1 MKFNKVA
8 LSIACAAGFT
18 VAGAA
23 AANADTVMVKSG
35 DTLSQIADENNT
47 TVSSIQSLNSLQNIH
62 LIFPGQK
69 LVISTNN
76 GDAAA
81 STQQSAQTTQQ
92 ASQQQTTQQASQQQ
106 TTQQA
111 SQQQTT
117 QQASQQQTTQQA
129 SQQQTTQQASQQQTM
144 QTTQQAVASS
154 SEQAARDWIA
164 SRESGGSY
172 TAQNGNYYGK
182 YQLSRAY
189 LGGDYSAEN
198 QERVADS
205 YVLNR
210 YGSWAN
216 AKAHWLQ
223 NGWY

>member
-23 AANADTVMVKSG
+23 AANADTVTVKSG

-69 LVISTNN
+69 LVINANN
-76 GDAAA
+76 GDAAV
-81 STQQSAQTTQQ
+81 STQQIAQTM
-92 ASQQQTTQQASQQQ
+92 
-106 TTQQA
+106 
-111 SQQQTT
+111 

-182 YQLSRAY
+182 YQLSSAY

-198 QERVADS
+198 QERVANS

-216 AKAHWLQ
+216 AKSHWLQ

>member
-23 AANADTVMVKSG
+23 AANADTVTVKSG

-69 LVISTNN
+69 LVINANN
-76 GDAAA
+76 GDAAV
-81 STQQSAQTTQQ
+81 STQQSAQTVQQ

-106 TTQQA
+106 TVQQA

-117 QQASQQQTTQQA
+117 
-129 SQQQTTQQASQQQTM
+129 

-182 YQLSRAY
+182 YQLSSAY

-198 QERVADS
+198 QERVANS

-216 AKAHWLQ
+216 AKSHWLQ

>member
-23 AANADTVMVKSG
+23 AANADTVTVKSG

-69 LVISTNN
+69 LVINANN
-76 GDAAA
+76 GDAAV

-92 ASQQQTTQQASQQQ
+92 ASQQQTTQQSAQTTQLASQQQ
-106 TTQQA
+106 TTQR
-111 SQQQTT
+111 
-117 QQASQQQTTQQA
+117 
-129 SQQQTTQQASQQQTM
+129 ASQQQTM

-182 YQLSRAY
+182 YQLSSAY

-216 AKAHWLQ
+216 AKSHWLQ

>member
-35 DTLSQIADENNT
+35 DTLSQIGDENNT

-69 LVISTNN
+69 LVINTNN

-92 ASQQQTTQQASQQQ
+92 ASQQQTTQQS
-106 TTQQA
+106 
-111 SQQQTT
+111 
-117 QQASQQQTTQQA
+117 SQQQTTQQA

>member
-23 AANADTVMVKSG
+23 AANADTVTVKSG

-69 LVISTNN
+69 LVINANN
-76 GDAAA
+76 GDAAV

-106 TTQQA
+106 T
-111 SQQQTT
+111 
-117 QQASQQQTTQQA
+117 
-129 SQQQTTQQASQQQTM
+129 SQQQTM

-154 SEQAARDWIA
+154 SEQAARDWI
-164 SRESGGSY
+164 E
-172 TAQNGNYYGK
+172 
-182 YQLSRAY
+182 
-189 LGGDYSAEN
+189 DYSKYASPSWPPGYFWMRNCEP
-198 QERVADS
+198 QV
-205 YVLNR
+205 NR
-210 YGSWAN
+210 
-216 AKAHWLQ
+216 
-223 NGWY
+223 

>member
-23 AANADTVMVKSG
+23 AANADTVTVKSG

-69 LVISTNN
+69 LVINANN
-76 GDAAA
+76 GDAAV

-92 ASQQQTTQQASQQQ
+92 ASQQQTMQQASQQQ
-106 TTQQA
+106 TM
-111 SQQQTT
+111 QTT
-117 QQASQQQTTQQA
+117 
-129 SQQQTTQQASQQQTM
+129 QQQTM

-182 YQLSRAY
+182 YQLSSAY

-198 QERVADS
+198 QERVANS

-216 AKAHWLQ
+216 AKSHWLQ

>member
-23 AANADTVMVKSG
+23 AANADTVTVKSG

-69 LVISTNN
+69 LVINANN
-76 GDAAA
+76 GDAAV
-81 STQQSAQTTQQ
+81 STQQSAQTVQQ

-106 TTQQA
+106 TVQQSTQ
-111 SQQQTT
+111 TM
-117 QQASQQQTTQQA
+117 
-129 SQQQTTQQASQQQTM
+129 QQASQQQTM

-182 YQLSRAY
+182 YQLSSAY

-198 QERVADS
+198 QERVDNS

-216 AKAHWLQ
+216 AKSHWLQ

>member
-23 AANADTVMVKSG
+23 AANADTVTVKSG

-69 LVISTNN
+69 LVINANN
-76 GDAAA
+76 GDAAV

-92 ASQQQTTQQASQQQ
+92 ASQQQTM
-106 TTQQA
+106 QQA

-164 SRESGGSY
+164 ARESGGSY

-182 YQLSRAY
+182 YQLSSAY

-198 QERVADS
+198 QERVANS

-216 AKAHWLQ
+216 AKSHWLQ

>member
-23 AANADTVMVKSG
+23 AANADTVTVKSG

-69 LVISTNN
+69 LVINANN
-76 GDAAA
+76 GDAAVSTQQA
-81 STQQSAQTTQQ
+81 SQQQTTQQSAQTTQQ
-92 ASQQQTTQQASQQQ
+92 ASQQQTTQR
-106 TTQQA
+106 
-111 SQQQTT
+111 
-117 QQASQQQTTQQA
+117 
-129 SQQQTTQQASQQQTM
+129 ASQQQTM

-182 YQLSRAY
+182 YQLSSAY

-216 AKAHWLQ
+216 AKSHWLQ

>member
-23 AANADTVMVKSG
+23 AANADTVTVKAG

-69 LVISTNN
+69 LVINANN
-76 GDAAA
+76 GDAAVSTQQSA
-81 STQQSAQTTQQ
+81 QTTQQRAQTTQQSAQTTQQ
-92 ASQQQTTQQASQQQ
+92 ASQQQTV
-106 TTQQA
+106 
-111 SQQQTT
+111 
-117 QQASQQQTTQQA
+117 
-129 SQQQTTQQASQQQTM
+129 

-182 YQLSRAY
+182 YQLSSAY

-198 QERVADS
+198 QERVANS

-216 AKAHWLQ
+216 AKSHWLQ

>member
-18 VAGAA
+18 VVGAA
-23 AANADTVMVKSG
+23 AANADTVTVKSG

-69 LVISTNN
+69 LVINANN
-76 GDAAA
+76 GDAAV

-92 ASQQQTTQQASQQQ
+92 ASQQQTTQQSAQ

-117 QQASQQQTTQQA
+117 QR
-129 SQQQTTQQASQQQTM
+129 ASQQQTM

-182 YQLSRAY
+182 YQLSSAY

-216 AKAHWLQ
+216 AKSHWLQ

>member
-23 AANADTVMVKSG
+23 AANADTVTVKSG

-69 LVISTNN
+69 LVINANN
-76 GDAAA
+76 GDAAV

-111 SQQQTT
+111 SQQQTM
-117 QQASQQQTTQQA
+117 
-129 SQQQTTQQASQQQTM
+129 QQASQQQTM

-182 YQLSRAY
+182 YQLSSAY

-216 AKAHWLQ
+216 AKSHWLQ

>member
-23 AANADTVMVKSG
+23 AANADTVTVKSG

-69 LVISTNN
+69 LVINSNN
-76 GDAAA
+76 GDAAV

-106 TTQQA
+106 TM
-111 SQQQTT
+111 
-117 QQASQQQTTQQA
+117 
-129 SQQQTTQQASQQQTM
+129 QQASQQQTM

-182 YQLSRAY
+182 YQLSSAY

-198 QERVADS
+198 QERVANS

-216 AKAHWLQ
+216 AKSHWLQ

>member
-23 AANADTVMVKSG
+23 AANADTVTVKSG

-69 LVISTNN
+69 LVINANN
-76 GDAAA
+76 GDAAV
-81 STQQSAQTTQQ
+81 STQQSAQMTQQ
-92 ASQQQTTQQASQQQ
+92 ASQQQTVQQASQQQ
-106 TTQQA
+106 TM
-111 SQQQTT
+111 

-164 SRESGGSY
+164 ARESGGSY

-182 YQLSRAY
+182 YQLSSAY

-198 QERVADS
+198 QERVANS

-216 AKAHWLQ
+216 AKSHWLQ

>member
-23 AANADTVMVKSG
+23 AANADTVTVKSG

-69 LVISTNN
+69 LVINANN
-76 GDAAA
+76 GDAAV

-92 ASQQQTTQQASQQQ
+92 ASQQQTT
-106 TTQQA
+106 
-111 SQQQTT
+111 
-117 QQASQQQTTQQA
+117 QQQTTQQA

-182 YQLSRAY
+182 YQLSSAY

-198 QERVADS
+198 QERVANS

-216 AKAHWLQ
+216 AKSHWLQ

>member
-23 AANADTVMVKSG
+23 AANADTVTVKSG

-69 LVISTNN
+69 LVINANN
-76 GDAAA
+76 GDAAV
-81 STQQSAQTTQQ
+81 STQQSA
-92 ASQQQTTQQASQQQ
+92 QTTQQASQQQ

-182 YQLSRAY
+182 YQLSSAY

-216 AKAHWLQ
+216 AKSHWLQ

>member
-23 AANADTVMVKSG
+23 AANADTVTVKAG

-69 LVISTNN
+69 LVINANN
-76 GDAAA
+76 GDAAV

-92 ASQQQTTQQASQQQ
+92 SAQTTQQSA
-106 TTQQA
+106 
-111 SQQQTT
+111 
-117 QQASQQQTTQQA
+117 
-129 SQQQTTQQASQQQTM
+129 QTTQQASQQQTM

-182 YQLSRAY
+182 YQLSSAY

-216 AKAHWLQ
+216 AKSHWLQ

>member
-23 AANADTVMVKSG
+23 AANADTVTVKSG

-69 LVISTNN
+69 LVINANN
-76 GDAAA
+76 GDAAV

-111 SQQQTT
+111 SQQQTM
-117 QQASQQQTTQQA
+117 QQASQQQTT
-129 SQQQTTQQASQQQTM
+129 

-182 YQLSRAY
+182 YQLSSAY

-216 AKAHWLQ
+216 AKSHWLQ

>member
-23 AANADTVMVKSG
+23 AANADTVTVKSG

-69 LVISTNN
+69 LVINANN
-76 GDAAA
+76 GDAAV

-92 ASQQQTTQQASQQQ
+92 ASQQQTTQQSAQ

-117 QQASQQQTTQQA
+117 QRAS
-129 SQQQTTQQASQQQTM
+129 
-144 QTTQQAVASS
+144 QQAVASS

-182 YQLSRAY
+182 YQLSSAY

-216 AKAHWLQ
+216 AKSHWLQ

>member
-18 VAGAA
+18 FAGAA
-23 AANADTVMVKSG
+23 AANADTVTVKSG

-69 LVISTNN
+69 LVINANN
-76 GDAAA
+76 GDAAVSTQQSA
-81 STQQSAQTTQQ
+81 QTTQQSAQTTQQ

-106 TTQQA
+106 TM
-111 SQQQTT
+111 
-117 QQASQQQTTQQA
+117 
-129 SQQQTTQQASQQQTM
+129 QQASQQQTM

-182 YQLSRAY
+182 YQLSSAY

-216 AKAHWLQ
+216 AKSHWLQ

>member
-23 AANADTVMVKSG
+23 AANADTVTVKSG

-69 LVISTNN
+69 LVINANN
-76 GDAAA
+76 GDAAV
-81 STQQSAQTTQQ
+81 STQQSA
-92 ASQQQTTQQASQQQ
+92 Q

-182 YQLSRAY
+182 YQLSSAY

-216 AKAHWLQ
+216 AKSHWLQ

>member
-23 AANADTVMVKSG
+23 AANADTVTVKSG

-69 LVISTNN
+69 LVINANN
-76 GDAAA
+76 GDVAV
-81 STQQSAQTTQQ
+81 STQQSA
-92 ASQQQTTQQASQQQ
+92 
-106 TTQQA
+106 
-111 SQQQTT
+111 
-117 QQASQQQTTQQA
+117 
-129 SQQQTTQQASQQQTM
+129 QTTQQASQQQTM

-182 YQLSRAY
+182 YQLSSAY

-198 QERVADS
+198 QERVANS

-216 AKAHWLQ
+216 AKSHWLQ

>member
-23 AANADTVMVKSG
+23 AANADTVTVKSG

-69 LVISTNN
+69 LVINANN
-76 GDAAA
+76 GDAAV

-92 ASQQQTTQQASQQQ
+92 ASQQQTMQQASQQQ
-106 TTQQA
+106 TM
-111 SQQQTT
+111 
-117 QQASQQQTTQQA
+117 QQA

-182 YQLSRAY
+182 YQLSSAY

-198 QERVADS
+198 QERVANS

-216 AKAHWLQ
+216 AKSHWLQ

>member
-23 AANADTVMVKSG
+23 AANADTVTVKSG

-69 LVISTNN
+69 LVINANN
-76 GDAAA
+76 GDAAV

-92 ASQQQTTQQASQQQ
+92 ASQQQTM
-106 TTQQA
+106 
-111 SQQQTT
+111 
-117 QQASQQQTTQQA
+117 QQA

-182 YQLSRAY
+182 YQLSSAY
-189 LGGDYSAEN
+189 LGGDYSAKN
-198 QERVADS
+198 QERVANS

-216 AKAHWLQ
+216 AKSHWLQ

>member
-23 AANADTVMVKSG
+23 AANADTVTVKSG

-69 LVISTNN
+69 LVINANN
-76 GDAAA
+76 GDVAV
-81 STQQSAQTTQQ
+81 STQQ

-106 TTQQA
+106 T
-111 SQQQTT
+111 
-117 QQASQQQTTQQA
+117 

-182 YQLSRAY
+182 YQLSSAY

-198 QERVADS
+198 QERVANS

-216 AKAHWLQ
+216 AKSHWLQ

>member
-69 LVISTNN
+69 LVINANN
-76 GDAAA
+76 GDVAV
-81 STQQSAQTTQQ
+81 STQQSA
-92 ASQQQTTQQASQQQ
+92 
-106 TTQQA
+106 
-111 SQQQTT
+111 
-117 QQASQQQTTQQA
+117 
-129 SQQQTTQQASQQQTM
+129 QTTQQASQQQTM

-182 YQLSRAY
+182 YQLSSAY

-198 QERVADS
+198 QERVANS

-216 AKAHWLQ
+216 AKSHWLQ

>member
-23 AANADTVMVKSG
+23 AANADTVTVKSG

-69 LVISTNN
+69 LVINANN
-76 GDAAA
+76 GDAAV
-81 STQQSAQTTQQ
+81 STQQSAQTVQQ

-106 TTQQA
+106 TT
-111 SQQQTT
+111 
-117 QQASQQQTTQQA
+117 
-129 SQQQTTQQASQQQTM
+129 QQTM

-182 YQLSRAY
+182 YQLSSAY

-198 QERVADS
+198 QERVANS

-216 AKAHWLQ
+216 AKSHWLQ

>member
-23 AANADTVMVKSG
+23 AANADTVTVKSG

-69 LVISTNN
+69 LVINANN
-76 GDAAA
+76 GDAAV
-81 STQQSAQTTQQ
+81 STQQSAQTVQQ

-106 TTQQA
+106 TM
-111 SQQQTT
+111 QTT
-117 QQASQQQTTQQA
+117 
-129 SQQQTTQQASQQQTM
+129 QQQTTQQASQQQTM

-164 SRESGGSY
+164 ARESGGSY

-182 YQLSRAY
+182 YQLSSAY

-198 QERVADS
+198 QERVANS

-216 AKAHWLQ
+216 AKSHWLQ

>member
-23 AANADTVMVKSG
+23 AANADTVTVKSG

-47 TVSSIQSLNSLQNIH
+47 TISSIQSLNSLQNIH
-62 LIFPGQK
+62 LIFPGQR
-69 LVISTNN
+69 LVINANN
-76 GDAAA
+76 GDAAV

-92 ASQQQTTQQASQQQ
+92 SAQTTQQSA
-106 TTQQA
+106 
-111 SQQQTT
+111 
-117 QQASQQQTTQQA
+117 
-129 SQQQTTQQASQQQTM
+129 QTTQQASQQQTM

-182 YQLSRAY
+182 YQLSSAY

-198 QERVADS
+198 QERVANS

-216 AKAHWLQ
+216 AKSHWMQ

>member
-23 AANADTVMVKSG
+23 AANADTVTVKSG

-69 LVISTNN
+69 LVVNTNN

-81 STQQSAQTTQQ
+81 SAQQSAQTTQQ
-92 ASQQQTTQQASQQQ
+92 APQQQTSQQSTQQSSQQVTTQQ
-106 TTQQA
+106 TT
-111 SQQQTT
+111 S
-117 QQASQQQTTQQA
+117 
-129 SQQQTTQQASQQQTM
+129 
-144 QTTQQAVASS
+144 QAVASS

-182 YQLSRAY
+182 YQLSSAY

-198 QERVADS
+198 QERVAES

>member
-23 AANADTVMVKSG
+23 AANADTVTVKSG

-69 LVISTNN
+69 LVINANN
-76 GDAAA
+76 GDAAV

-92 ASQQQTTQQASQQQ
+92 ASQQQTMQQASQQQ
-106 TTQQA
+106 TM
-111 SQQQTT
+111 
-117 QQASQQQTTQQA
+117 
-129 SQQQTTQQASQQQTM
+129 QQASQQQTM

-182 YQLSRAY
+182 YQLSSAY

-216 AKAHWLQ
+216 AKSHWLQ

>member
-23 AANADTVMVKSG
+23 AANADTVTVKSG

-69 LVISTNN
+69 LVINANN
-76 GDAAA
+76 GDAAV
-81 STQQSAQTTQQ
+81 STQQSA
-92 ASQQQTTQQASQQQ
+92 
-106 TTQQA
+106 
-111 SQQQTT
+111 QTT

-164 SRESGGSY
+164 ARESGGSY

-182 YQLSRAY
+182 YQLSSAY

-216 AKAHWLQ
+216 AKSHWLQ

>member
-23 AANADTVMVKSG
+23 AANADTVTVKAG

-69 LVISTNN
+69 LVINANN
-76 GDAAA
+76 GDAAV
-81 STQQSAQTTQQ
+81 STQQSA
-92 ASQQQTTQQASQQQ
+92 
-106 TTQQA
+106 
-111 SQQQTT
+111 
-117 QQASQQQTTQQA
+117 
-129 SQQQTTQQASQQQTM
+129 QTTQQASQQQTM

-182 YQLSRAY
+182 YQLSSAY

-198 QERVADS
+198 QERVANS

-216 AKAHWLQ
+216 AKSHWLQ

>member
-23 AANADTVMVKSG
+23 AANADTVTVKSG

-69 LVISTNN
+69 LVINANN
-76 GDAAA
+76 GDAAV
-81 STQQSAQTTQQ
+81 STQQSAQTV
-92 ASQQQTTQQASQQQ
+92 
-106 TTQQA
+106 
-111 SQQQTT
+111 

-144 QTTQQAVASS
+144 QTIQQAVASS

-182 YQLSRAY
+182 YQLSSAY

-216 AKAHWLQ
+216 AKSHWLQ

>member
-23 AANADTVMVKSG
+23 AANADTVTVKSG

-69 LVISTNN
+69 LVINANN
-76 GDAAA
+76 GDAAV
-81 STQQSAQTTQQ
+81 STQQSA
-92 ASQQQTTQQASQQQ
+92 
-106 TTQQA
+106 
-111 SQQQTT
+111 
-117 QQASQQQTTQQA
+117 
-129 SQQQTTQQASQQQTM
+129 QTTQQASQQQTM

-182 YQLSRAY
+182 YQLSSAY

-198 QERVADS
+198 QERVASS

-216 AKAHWLQ
+216 AKSHWLQ

>member
-23 AANADTVMVKSG
+23 VANADTVTVKSG

-69 LVISTNN
+69 LVINANN
-76 GDAAA
+76 GDAAV

-106 TTQQA
+106 TM
-111 SQQQTT
+111 
-117 QQASQQQTTQQA
+117 
-129 SQQQTTQQASQQQTM
+129 QQASQQQTM

-182 YQLSRAY
+182 YQLSSAY

-198 QERVADS
+198 QERVANS

-216 AKAHWLQ
+216 AKSHWLQ

>member
-18 VAGAA
+18 VAGTA
-23 AANADTVMVKSG
+23 AANADTVTVKSG

-69 LVISTNN
+69 LVVNANN
-76 GDAAA
+76 GDAAVSTQQSA
-81 STQQSAQTTQQ
+81 QTTQQSAQTTQQ
-92 ASQQQTTQQASQQQ
+92 ASQQQTTQQ
-106 TTQQA
+106 TTQQI
-111 SQQQTT
+111 TT
-117 QQASQQQTTQQA
+117 Q
-129 SQQQTTQQASQQQTM
+129 

-172 TAQNGNYYGK
+172 TAQNGSYYGK
-182 YQLSRAY
+182 YQLSSAY

-198 QERVADS
+198 QERVANS

-216 AKAHWLQ
+216 AKSHWLQ

>member
-8 LSIACAAGFT
+8 LSIACAAGFP

-23 AANADTVMVKSG
+23 AANADTVTVKSG

-69 LVISTNN
+69 LVINANN
-76 GDAAA
+76 GDAAV
-81 STQQSAQTTQQ
+81 ST
-92 ASQQQTTQQASQQQ
+92 QQTTQQASQQQ
-106 TTQQA
+106 MTQQASQQQMTQQA
-111 SQQQTT
+111 SQQQT
-117 QQASQQQTTQQA
+117 SQQQT
-129 SQQQTTQQASQQQTM
+129 SQQQTM

-182 YQLSRAY
+182 YQLSSAY

-216 AKAHWLQ
+216 AKSHWLQ